1 MMDEKLKLVETKR
14 GQIYSTVAYHCHA
27 YSSEK
32 IDNYNAIISI
42 TTLSVV
48 VFIFMGLEF
57 LGKYKL
63 NENPFIVPKITDKFL
78 PYMFFFTRLNHFL
91 TKNKADS
98 VLISNS
104 MNFHKSIIR
113 KHIGYSAV
121 FASTMIQEIV
131 TAWK

>member
-1 MMDEKLKLVETKR
+1 MDEKLKLVETKR

-32 IDNYNAIISI
+32 IDNYYAIISI

-78 PYMFFFTRLNHFL
+78 PYMFFFSL
-91 TKNKADS
+91 A
-98 VLISNS
+98 
-104 MNFHKSIIR
+104 
-113 KHIGYSAV
+113 
-121 FASTMIQEIV
+121 
-131 TAWK
+131 